1 MVPDLLYM
9 LHKCVLFTVLRRTHV
24 GNIDYEPN
32 LVHFEPNGGGRIL
45 RWKFP
50 GSAWKYIWAR
60 GNY

>member
-50 GSAWKYIWAR
+50 GSAWK
-60 GNY
+60 